1 MEVVLHKFE
10 SCFLQMMDRAESE
23 APSMAMVPT
32 PEAENVK
39 EAEIAAAPA
48 RGQQSPPVI
57 NSMTHPDAWA
67 WLNRSCKP
75 GKNLVPDEV
84 LSDWMAGGQKRNA
97 LLHSFVK
104 KVYQPNASQQVNAL
118 RLEAWHRIRQATR
131 DWTKTF
137 QGFEWK
143 TETEM
148 STDLKWSEFLGL
160 RLFAMFCTY

>member
-1 MEVVLHKFE
+1 
-10 SCFLQMMDRAESE
+10 MMDRAESE

-104 KVYQPNASQQVNAL
+104 KVYQPNASQL
-118 RLEAWHRIRQATR
+118 RPSKVDGQSTGMSCARAGLSVLLRATF
-131 DWTKTF
+131 KT
-137 QGFEWK
+137 
-143 TETEM
+143 
-148 STDLKWSEFLGL
+148 
-160 RLFAMFCTY
+160 LFGNSLCRNTTPTC